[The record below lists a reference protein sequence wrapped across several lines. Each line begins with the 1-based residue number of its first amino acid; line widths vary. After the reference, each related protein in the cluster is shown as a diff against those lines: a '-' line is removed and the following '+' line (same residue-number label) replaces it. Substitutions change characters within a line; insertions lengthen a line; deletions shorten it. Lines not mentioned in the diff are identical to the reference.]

1 MTTEAKVGIFV
12 IACLAI
18 FASTLVYLL
27 NAQFRGGGVH
37 YQTYLRYAGGLEPGS
52 AVLFG
57 GINVGRV
64 TAVRPW
70 QSDPTRIEIL
80 MELKQGTPV
89 NEKSAAKLGS
99 VSLMSEPAL
108 VVSTGSNAARRL
120 APGTSIPSE
129 EAATLDDIAGK
140 MAIVADNANG
150 LIVQV
155 KGEVGEISSDAR
167 RLLANL
173 NSVTGQTNQ
182 EQIAMLLRQ
191 ANGILADE
199 RPKVNHLTDQLTML
213 TEHAD
218 TVINKTSPLVDH
230 VNGTVQNVNAT
241 VSDLHEPIRKDLAEL
256 QNTLNEAKSL
266 LANMQVMVRAND
278 SKINDTI
285 ENLRIAT
292 DNLDQ
297 LTDSLKQRPWSL
309 IRIKQSEERKVPQ

>member
-120 APGTSIPSE
+120 R
-129 EAATLDDIAGK
+129 
-140 MAIVADNANG
+140 
-150 LIVQV
+150 
-155 KGEVGEISSDAR
+155 AR
-167 RLLANL
+167 YV
-173 NSVTGQTNQ
+173 NS
-182 EQIAMLLRQ
+182 LR
-191 ANGILADE
+191 GGG
-199 RPKVNHLTDQLTML
+199 HL
-213 TEHAD
+213 
-218 TVINKTSPLVDH
+218 
-230 VNGTVQNVNAT
+230 G
-241 VSDLHEPIRKDLAEL
+241 
-256 QNTLNEAKSL
+256 
-266 LANMQVMVRAND
+266 
-278 SKINDTI
+278 
-285 ENLRIAT
+285 
-292 DNLDQ
+292 
-297 LTDSLKQRPWSL
+297 
-309 IRIKQSEERKVPQ
+309 